1 VISVVLSFSCVF
13 VGYCYCVA
21 KIMPVV
27 IPWTFLQSQT
37 NVVEEVSCDSQAVNN
52 LCDIP
57 VKGDIAQ
64 AAQAQSS
71 STATKTFAQA
81 LSNSRNIPTSKL
93 AKPCLKGEQVSIKI
107 TESEYLADVLDCQ
120 NVLHERFTLP
130 KGSSPVRMQDLK
142 ERILKF

>member
-1 VISVVLSFSCVF
+1 MISVVLSFSCVF
-13 VGYCYCVA
+13 VDYCYCVA

-81 LSNSRNIPTSKL
+81 LSNSCNIPTSKL
-93 AKPCLKGEQVSIKI
+93 SKPCLKGEQCQSKLPSLNMQSVYLIVKMSFTKGLLSRRVHPRSVCKI
-107 TESEYLADVLDCQ
+107 
-120 NVLHERFTLP
+120 
-130 KGSSPVRMQDLK
+130 
-142 ERILKF
+142 